1 MPATPASHHIAN
13 QAGTIP
19 SSVDVASTNSDYS
32 SEYTDNIELQ
42 VIPPLTARLSTEY
55 PDTASTWASEV
66 HAAWQNQ
73 HLSPPSPPPRAHC
86 RPLPHPTMPTPS
98 QSLSPS
104 PSPSPSLSNS
114 LSLNPNPNRSR
125 SLRRLPILSTINP
138 TTIKHS
144 NTRWA

>member
-1 MPATPASHHIAN
+1 MPATPASHCIAI
-13 QAGTIP
+13 QSRTFP
-19 SSVDVASTNSDYS
+19 SSVDVLSTNRDYS

-42 VIPPLTARLSTEY
+42 VLPPPTARLSTEF

-66 HAAWQNQ
+66 YTAWQNQ
-73 HLSPPSPPPRAHC
+73 HHSPPSPPPRAHC
-86 RPLPHPTMPTPS
+86 RPLPHPKMPTPS
-98 QSLSPS
+98 PSHSLSRS
-104 PSPSPSLSNS
+104 LSLSNSPSLS
-114 LSLNPNPNRSR
+114 PNPNRSR